1 MDIKPIRTEND
12 YWAALQE
19 IETLMNAQPDSP
31 AEDRL
36 DVLAT
41 LVKVYEDEH
50 FAIPQPSPVAALEY
64 YLESRG
70 LTRKALEP
78 FIGSAQRVSE
88 IMNRRRRLTL
98 TMVRRLEAGTGIPA
112 SVLIQ
117 PYRLATGVSSAEPAG
132 WLARASDPNAEG
144 TIGLRTPPSAR
155 SVAQRRV
162 DTLPGAF
169 KAFDDRPMLMS
180 TGHPLLAVIKMTLLR
195 RANSSAFSMRAGKR
209 SRTC

>member
-1 MDIKPIRTEND
+1 M
-12 YWAALQE
+12 
-19 IETLMNAQPDSP
+19 
-31 AEDRL
+31 
-36 DVLAT
+36 
-41 LVKVYEDEH
+41 
-50 FAIPQPSPVAALEY
+50 AALEY

-70 LTRKALEP
+70 LTRKALKP

-144 TIGLRTPPSAR
+144 TIGLRTPPFAR

-169 KAFDDRPMLMS
+169 EAFDDL
-180 TGHPLLAVIKMTLLR
+180 GVV
-195 RANSSAFSMRAGKR
+195 
-209 SRTC
+209 